1 MSNLGEIFRLT
12 IRDLKYD
19 GWRTIITLLNLL
31 VFFFC
36 FFSLSALAQ
45 AGQKFGDQPT
55 DESALLIMAKNVLD
69 PSDSIVTDNEL
80 TPAIELIPEYVKS
93 ATPLVLKV
101 IRVDEFLLQ
110 LRAARLTDMQQVH
123 SLELIQGDWPAQPD
137 EVLIGEG
144 TAHLKGWHTGDLL
157 HIYGSDFVISG
168 VVRAPGTKFS
178 SIWMNLEAAETLFNL
193 QGTYQFA
200 WIQLQPGSNAE
211 FVQETLRNDARL
223 RDRFE
228 VYLADNLYQ
237 QYSEALKNLGGVS
250 GIMVFL
256 ALLAVMLG
264 TYGSVFLI
272 LSERNREITILRA
285 CGFTSHNIRALILLR
300 TLLQLLAAYLFG
312 YGLTALVLS
321 VLNKINPLTLHSIPL
336 PVIITGK
343 LFLSGLLLATLF
355 GLAGVWMSTMHLEN
369 KSVAQLINK

>member
-45 AGQKFGDQPT
+45 AGEKFGDQPT

-110 LRAARLTDMQQVH
+110 LRAARLTDMQEIH
-123 SLELIQGDWPAQPD
+123 SLELTQGNWPEHPN

-144 TAHLKGWHTGDLL
+144 TTHLKGWRTGDLL
-157 HIYGSDFVISG
+157 HIYGSDFVVSG

-211 FVQETLRNDARL
+211 FIQDTLRNDARL

-237 QYSEALKNLGGVS
+237 QYSEALKNLSGVS

-256 ALLAVMLG
+256 ALFAVMLG

-285 CGFTSHNIRALILLR
+285 CGFTSHNIRGWIVFR
-300 TLLQLLAAYLFG
+300 TLLQLLAAYLLG

-321 VLNKINPLTLHSIPL
+321 VLNIINPLTLHSIPL

-355 GLAGVWMSTMHLEN
+355 GLAGVWFSTLHLEN
-369 KSVAQLINK
+369 KSVARFINK

>member
-1 MSNLGEIFRLT
+1 MSNLGEIYRLT

-101 IRVDEFLLQ
+101 IRVGEFLLQ

-144 TAHLKGWHTGDLL
+144 TAHLKGWQTGDLL

-250 GIMVFL
+250 SIMVFL

>member
-110 LRAARLTDMQQVH
+110 LRAARLTDMQEIH
-123 SLELIQGDWPAQPD
+123 SLELTQGNWPEHPN

-144 TAHLKGWHTGDLL
+144 TAHLKGWQTGDLL

-178 SIWMNLEAAETLFNL
+178 SIWMTLEAADNLFDL
-193 QGTYQFA
+193 EGTYQFA

-211 FVQETLRNDARL
+211 FVQDTLRNDARL

-237 QYSEALKNLGGVS
+237 QYSEALNNLSGVS
-250 GIMVFL
+250 NIMVFL

-264 TYGSVFLI
+264 TYGGVFLI

-285 CGFTSHNIRALILLR
+285 CGFTSQNIRRWIVFR

-312 YGLTALVLS
+312 YGLTALVLL

-355 GLAGVWMSTMHLEN
+355 GLAGVWFSTLHLEN
-369 KSVAQLINK
+369 KSVARFINK

>member
-101 IRVDEFLLQ
+101 IRVGEFLLQ

-144 TAHLKGWHTGDLL
+144 TAHLKGWQTGDLL

-250 GIMVFL
+250 SIMVFL